1 MSKEGYQDL
10 AKKLLERM
18 VEAELKRPTGKK
30 EEAAKNTFDW
40 AANRSD
46 WVNRN
51 DTAVH
56 RIDTDSGNR
65 RGRGGWRGGR
75 GRGRRHGYGNKA
87 SGGHGAYRPKPY

>member
-18 VEAELKRPTGKK
+18 MEAELKRPTGKK
-30 EEAAKNTFDW
+30 EEPANSTFDW
-40 AANRSD
+40 AENRSD

-56 RIDTDSGNR
+56 SLDTEI
-65 RGRGGWRGGR
+65 RGGR
-75 GRGRRHGYGNKA
+75 GRGGWLGGRGRGRGFRNKA
-87 SGGHGAYRPKPY
+87 SRGYGAFRPKPY